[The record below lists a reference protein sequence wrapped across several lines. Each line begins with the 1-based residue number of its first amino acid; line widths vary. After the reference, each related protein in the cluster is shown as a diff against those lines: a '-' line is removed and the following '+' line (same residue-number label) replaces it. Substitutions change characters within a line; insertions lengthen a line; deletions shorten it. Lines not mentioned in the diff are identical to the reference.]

1 MSNGW
6 QFSNTSAARVLK
18 AIQVRGKA
26 SIKDVAGDLGVTAS
40 AVRQHL
46 AQLEGSGAVRADKI
60 REGVGRPY
68 YLYSVTPEGHN
79 LFHKDY
85 GDLAR
90 LLLSL
95 LLDEV
100 SRSQEAGAVQEVMR
114 RVSGQLADLY
124 RDSVSGE
131 SLAERLETW
140 AAILEQRGV
149 TVEIEQTEDGFELR
163 EYGCPYQAVAFQNRA
178 ACELERRVMAQLLA
192 PGVELKDCVLD
203 GHHGCRFRI
212 VQNGN
217 QNGKMNTI
225 KGERT
230 Q

>member
-6 QFSNTSAARVLK
+6 QFSNTPAARVLK
-18 AIQVRGKA
+18 AIQVRGRA

-46 AQLEGSGAVRADKI
+46 TQLEASGAVRADKI

-68 YLYSVTPEGHN
+68 FIYSVTPEGHN

-85 GDLAR
+85 GELAG
-90 LLLSL
+90 LLLSV
-95 LLDEV
+95 LLDKVGRNRETDAL
-100 SRSQEAGAVQEVMR
+100 EEVMGLL
-114 RVSGQLADLY
+114 SGQLAELY

-131 SLAERLETW
+131 SLAERLHTW

-149 TVEIEQTEDGFELR
+149 AVEIEQTENGFELR
-163 EYGCPYQAVAFQNRA
+163 EYGCPYQALAVQDRA
-178 ACELERRVMAQLLA
+178 ACELERRVMSRLLA
-192 PGVELKDCVLD
+192 SGVELRDCVLD
-203 GHHGCRFRI
+203 GYHGCRFRI
-212 VQNGN
+212 GQNGN
-217 QNGKMNTI
+217 MNST

>member
-6 QFSNTSAARVLK
+6 HFSNTPAARVLK

-46 AQLEGSGAVRADKI
+46 AQLEASGAVESVKI

-79 LFHKDY
+79 MFHKDY

-100 SRSQEAGAVQEVMR
+100 GRNREAGAIHEVMR

-131 SLAERLETW
+131 SLAERLQSW
-140 AAILEQRGV
+140 ADILDQRGV
-149 TVEIEQTEDGFELR
+149 SVEIRQTEDGFELR
-163 EYGCPYQAVAFQNRA
+163 EYGCPYQAVAFENRA
-178 ACELERRVMAQLLA
+178 ACELERRVMARLLA
-192 PGVELKDCVLD
+192 PTVELKNCVLD
-203 GHHGCRFRI
+203 GYHGCQFRI
-212 VQNGN
+212 VQNGTVN
-217 QNGKMNTI
+217 SS

>member
-6 QFSNTSAARVLK
+6 QFSNTPAARVLK

-46 AQLEGSGAVRADKI
+46 TQLEASGAVQAAKI

-68 YLYSVTPEGHN
+68 YVYSVTPEGHN

-90 LLLSL
+90 LLLAL

-100 SRSQEAGAVQEVMR
+100 GRNREAGAVQEVMGLVSR
-114 RVSGQLADLY
+114 RLADLY

-131 SLAERLETW
+131 SLAERLQAW
-140 AAILEQRGV
+140 AAMLDRRGV

-163 EYGCPYQAVAFQNRA
+163 EYGCPFQAVAVQNRA
-178 ACELERRVMAQLLA
+178 ACELERRVMVRLLA
-192 PGVELKDCVLD
+192 PGVELRDCVLD

-212 VQNGN
+212 TVNGN
-217 QNGKMNTI
+217 VNPS

>member
-6 QFSNTSAARVLK
+6 HFSNTPAARVLK

-46 AQLEGSGAVRADKI
+46 TQLEAGGAVRAEKI

-90 LLLSL
+90 LLLAL

-100 SRSQEAGAVQEVMR
+100 GRNRETGALQEVMGL
-114 RVSGQLADLY
+114 VSGRLAELY

-131 SLAERLETW
+131 SVAERLQAW
-140 AAILEQRGV
+140 AAMLDERGV

-163 EYGCPYQAVAFQNRA
+163 EYGCPYQAVAAQNRA
-178 ACELERRVMAQLLA
+178 ACELERRVMASLLA
-192 PGVELKDCVLD
+192 PGVELRNCVLD

-212 VQNGN
+212 VTNGN
-217 QNGKMNTI
+217 MKSNR
-225 KGERT
+225 GERT
-230 Q
+230 

>member
-46 AQLEGSGAVRADKI
+46 TQLEASGAVRADKI

-68 YLYSVTPEGHN
+68 YVYSVTPEGHN

-85 GDLAR
+85 GELAR
-90 LLLSL
+90 ILLSA
-95 LLDEV
+95 LLDKV
-100 SRSQEAGAVQEVMR
+100 GHSREAGAIEEVLGLL
-114 RVSGQLADLY
+114 SGQLAELY
-124 RDSVSGE
+124 RDEVSGE

-163 EYGCPYQAVAFQNRA
+163 EYGCPYQALAFQDRA
-178 ACELERRVMAQLLA
+178 ACELERRVMARLLA

-212 VQNGN
+212 G
-217 QNGKMNTI
+217 QNGKLNSI

>member
-1 MSNGW
+1 MNNGW
-6 QFSNTSAARVLK
+6 QFSTTPAARVLK
-18 AIQVRGKA
+18 AIQLRGKA

-46 AQLEGSGAVRADKI
+46 AQLEASGAVRAEKI

-85 GDLAR
+85 GELAR

-100 SRSQEAGAVQEVMR
+100 GRNREAGAVKEVMR
-114 RVSGQLADLY
+114 LLSGQLAELY
-124 RDSVSGE
+124 RDEVSGE
-131 SLAERLETW
+131 SLAERLQTW
-140 AAILEQRGV
+140 AALLDQRGV
-149 TVEIEQTEDGFELR
+149 TAEIQETEDGFQLR
-163 EYGCPYQAVAFQNRA
+163 EYGCPYQALAIQNRT
-178 ACELERRVMAQLLA
+178 ACELERQVMARLLG
-192 PGVELKDCVLD
+192 PGVELESCVLD
-203 GHHGCRFRI
+203 GHHGCQFKIAR
-212 VQNGN
+212 NGN
-217 QNGKMNTI
+217 IREN

>member
-6 QFSNTSAARVLK
+6 QFSNTPAARVLK

-46 AQLEGSGAVRADKI
+46 AQLEASGAVRAVKI

-85 GDLAR
+85 GELAR

-100 SRSQEAGAVQEVMR
+100 GRSGETGGVEEMLGR
-114 RVSGQLADLY
+114 LSGQLEWLRVAGVPFTLSMCVMQSNVCDLPGLV
-124 RDSVSGE
+124 D
-131 SLAERLETW
+131 W
-140 AAILEQRGV
+140 AAEVGAANLDTRRTSYHARQFPHSAAGSMTKRKYRATKIQGKAA
-149 TVEIEQTEDGFELR
+149 
-163 EYGCPYQAVAFQNRA
+163 AVIA
-178 ACELERRVMAQLLA
+178 
-192 PGVELKDCVLD
+192 
-203 GHHGCRFRI
+203 
-212 VQNGN
+212 
-217 QNGKMNTI
+217 T
-225 KGERT
+225 T
-230 Q
+230 

>member
-6 QFSNTSAARVLK
+6 HFSNTPAARVLK

-46 AQLEGSGAVRADKI
+46 AQLEASGAVQAVKV

-79 LFHKDY
+79 MFHKDY

-100 SRSQEAGAVQEVMR
+100 GHNREAGAIQEVMR
-114 RVSGQLADLY
+114 RVSGQLAELY

-131 SLAERLETW
+131 SLAERLQSW
-140 AAILEQRGV
+140 ADILDQRGV
-149 TVEIEQTEDGFELR
+149 SVEIRQTEDGFELR
-163 EYGCPYQAVAFQNRA
+163 EYGCPYQAVAVENRA
-178 ACELERRVMAQLLA
+178 ACELERRVMARLLA
-192 PGVELKDCVLD
+192 PTVELKNCVLD
-203 GHHGCRFRI
+203 GYHGCQFRI
-212 VQNGN
+212 VQNGTVN
-217 QNGKMNTI
+217 SS

>member
-6 QFSNTSAARVLK
+6 QFSNTPAARVLK
-18 AIQVRGKA
+18 AIQVRGQA

-46 AQLEGSGAVRADKI
+46 AQLEASGAVRADKV

-68 YLYSVTPEGHN
+68 YVYAVTPEGHN

-85 GDLAR
+85 GELAR

-100 SRSQEAGAVQEVMR
+100 GRDRDAGAVQEVMSR
-114 RVSGQLADLY
+114 ISGRLSDLY
-124 RDSVSGE
+124 RDAVSGE
-131 SLAERLETW
+131 SLIERLEAW

-149 TVEIEQTEDGFELR
+149 TVQIEETEDGFELR
-163 EYGCPYQAVAFQNRA
+163 EYGCPYQSVAFQNRV
-178 ACELERRVMAQLLA
+178 ACELERRVMARLLA
-192 PGVELKDCVLD
+192 PGVELKNCVLD

-212 VQNGN
+212 VQNGKLN
-217 QNGKMNTI
+217 PS